1 MRVEIPDSPIINE
14 RESGKGK
21 KLRDILLEDHFIE
34 ENKLIEVLADQLGFP
49 QVKPDLSD
57 VDRKL
62 MEKANPNWFLQR
74 HFLPLQIR
82 DNQVLVAFG
91 DPLDQHARQ
100 EAARLFG
107 TDLTPLIASKRIIRE
122 TIEAISVI
130 TKHRSGRRFRPK
142 QRSLYHTRSPLL
154 SHYMGKLWQ
163 HAFASALS
171 CQWLADHSGCKQ
183 QADDAFMA
191 GLLHNIG

>member
-21 KLRDILLEDHFIE
+21 KLGDILLEDHFIE

-122 TIEAISVI
+122 TIEAY
-130 TKHRSGRRFRPK
+130 
-142 QRSLYHTRSPLL
+142 QRHYQTSIGPTIQTEATQPL
-154 SHYMGKLWQ
+154 SHPQSPVEPLHGET
-163 HAFASALS
+163 
-171 CQWLADHSGCKQ
+171 LATCFRFSPELP
-183 QADDAFMA
+183 MA
-191 GLLHNIG
+191 GRSQRLQAASR